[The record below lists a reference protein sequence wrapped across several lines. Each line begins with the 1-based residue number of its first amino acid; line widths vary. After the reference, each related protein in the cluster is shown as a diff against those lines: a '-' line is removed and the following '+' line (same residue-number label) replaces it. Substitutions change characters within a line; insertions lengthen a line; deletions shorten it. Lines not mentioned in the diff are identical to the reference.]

1 MTLSAADR
9 ETLDLRS
16 TLSDRENNILSLTLH
31 DLDWRATNAH
41 IPLAKDDRLTALEAA
56 LIRYILASR
65 TNGAKLV
72 KGYRSTRLSDV
83 HQVVLETLYIVRE
96 DGTVASSQEHAFS
109 TNFTGDWQWTERP
122 EMSVA
127 SLAHAEFIG
136 NYPDPLK

>member
-1 MTLSAADR
+1 MTLSVADR
-9 ETLDLRS
+9 EALDLRS

-31 DLDWRATNAH
+31 DLDWRATNAN
-41 IPLAKDDRLTALEAA
+41 IPMAKDDRLAALEAS

-72 KGYRSTRLSDV
+72 KGFRTTRLSDV

-96 DGTVASSQEHAFS
+96 DGSVASSQEHAFS
-109 TNFTGDWQWTERP
+109 TNFTGEWQWSERP
-122 EMSVA
+122 ELTAA
-127 SLAHAEFIG
+127 SLADAEFIG